1 MTRLTLFALL
11 AAVMVFAGCDAST
24 QTASPESNPQ
34 AVDLSTTPTSSKSA
48 APSDEYVIL
57 FKGNK
62 LPKNLHADVA
72 AAGGSIIFQHESGF
86 AFVDGLSETAAA
98 ELQGRSDVT
107 EFMADISLDLNLPDE
122 GLTESAT
129 ISSTDDP
136 ASAAFYARQWHFP
149 AIEADKAWA
158 AGRTGSEDVTVAI
171 LDTGID
177 YTNPDL
183 AGRVD
188 LSRSVSFLPDEDALV
203 QAFFPNKN
211 LITDLQYHGTHVAAT
226 VVSNGL
232 IGAGVTS
239 KTKLMGVK
247 VCRVDRSCSFGA
259 IISGVLFAADNGA
272 DVANLSLGGGF
283 PKAGFGRF
291 VGFVNK
297 TFNYA
302 NSKKMTVVVSAG
314 NSASDLDNNGN
325 IYSTYCDTPN
335 TICVSATGPTGS
347 ASVNGPFENV
357 DAIAPYSNFGASA
370 INVAA
375 PGGSALP
382 VWAACSQTS
391 IVIPACQTGAFI
403 LGLSGTSMAAPHVSG
418 VAALLVE
425 DLGRKPGQIKTALQ
439 RSADDLGAP
448 GTDPFY
454 GKGRL
459 NAASAVGV
467 N

>member
-1 MTRLTLFALL
+1 MELGGDVNEF
-11 AAVMVFAGCDAST
+11 
-24 QTASPESNPQ
+24 
-34 AVDLSTTPTSSKSA
+34 
-48 APSDEYVIL
+48 I
-57 FKGNK
+57 
-62 LPKNLHADVA
+62 ADV
-72 AAGGSIIFQHESGF
+72 SI
-86 AFVDGLSETAAA
+86 
-98 ELQGRSDVT
+98 
-107 EFMADISLDLNLPDE
+107 DLNLPDE

-129 ISSTDDP
+129 ISSTDNP
-136 ASAAFYARQWHFP
+136 AGAFFFARQWHFP
-149 AIEADKAWA
+149 AIQADKAWA
-158 AGRTGSEDVTVAI
+158 AGRFGSDDVTVAI

-188 LSRSVSFLPDEDALV
+188 LSRSISFLPDEDALV
-203 QAFFPNKN
+203 QAFFPSKN

-226 VVSNGL
+226 VVSNG
-232 IGAGVTS
+232 IVGAGVTS

-259 IISGVLFAADNGA
+259 IISGVLYAADNGA
-272 DVANLSLGGGF
+272 DVANLSLGGSF
-283 PKAGFGRF
+283 PKDAFGRF
-291 VGFVNK
+291 VGFINK

-314 NSASDLDNNGN
+314 NSATDLDNNGN

-335 TICVSATGPTGS
+335 TICVSATGPTGF

-357 DAIAPYSNFGASA
+357 DAIAPYTNFGTSA

-391 IVIPACQTGAFI
+391 IVIPVCQTGGFI

-425 DLGRKPGQIKTALQ
+425 DLGRKPGRIKTALQ

-459 NAASAVGV
+459 NAATAVGL